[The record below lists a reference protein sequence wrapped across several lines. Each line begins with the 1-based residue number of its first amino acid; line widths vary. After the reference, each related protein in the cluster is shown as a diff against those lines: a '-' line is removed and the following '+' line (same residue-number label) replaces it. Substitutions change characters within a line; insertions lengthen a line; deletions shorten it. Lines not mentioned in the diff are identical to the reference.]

1 MNNYQTTSYI
11 YNQRSEI
18 LVPTRKGTTYHGVSN
33 HKPLVHYQGVY
44 TDIEF
49 FVQTTDRKPE
59 NLQTKTFTAK
69 VLNNNKTVILTKTLI
84 PFDYDRGI
92 VILRFDD
99 QDLYTNTDPGL
110 YSIIIT
116 YTDEFGREYALHSD
130 QNMRASYV
138 LEVRELFNNG

>member
-1 MNNYQTTSYI
+1 MNYQSTAYI

-18 LVPTRKGTTYHGVSN
+18 LVPTRKGTTHHGVSN
-33 HKPLVHYQGVY
+33 HKPIVVYKDVH

-69 VLNNNKTVILTKTLI
+69 VTDKDKNVLLTKTLI

-92 VILRFDD
+92 AILRFEP
-99 QDLYTNTDPGL
+99 TDVGNIDNGL
-110 YSIIIT
+110 YNIVIT
-116 YTDEFGREYALHSD
+116 YTNEFGREYALHSD
-130 QNMRASYV
+130 QNNRVSYV
-138 LEVRELFNNG
+138 LELRDLYA